1 MPMLAPDASELK
13 PLGIKAPPD
22 MPLETEITLYGGGA
36 LILDEYG
43 RLKFHIYNR
52 ILNADRQ
59 TRRLKYLWEFGYF
72 QRGSSQFRRFS
83 NLHRRRA
90 MNLPTVMTEE

>member
-1 MPMLAPDASELK
+1 MQMITLTGSELK

-22 MPLETEITLYGGGA
+22 MPPETEITLYGGGA
-36 LILDEYG
+36 LIFDEYG

-90 MNLPTVMTEE
+90 MNLPTRLPEE